1 MVGPLMMNAFISYL
15 SGIDL
20 AVFHAINGWC
30 GESIFLDHIA
40 NRLENAQLKG
50 LAFIATFGAL
60 WFRPTST
67 HGLQRETLILL
78 LFPIVLSL
86 IVTRGFADLL
96 PFRVRPM
103 FASGIEYRAP
113 LFRIDPYFENWSAFP
128 SDTAAIVFAMTTGFW
143 LLSRSWGLLWA
154 SFSIVAIVA
163 RIYFGLHYPGDV
175 LAGALIG
182 IGVTLAINNEFTHT
196 RIAAPIVAMERRSP
210 AIFYGL
216 LFPFMYEISSMFSYS
231 RGIYHAISHVLFG
244 FGN

>member
-1 MVGPLMMNAFISYL
+1 MVAPLMTNAFISYL

-20 AVFHAINGWC
+20 AVFHSINWWC
-30 GESIFLDHIA
+30 GQNIFLDHIA

-50 LAFIATFGAL
+50 LAFIGTFGAL
-60 WFRPTST
+60 WFRRTST

-78 LFPIVLSL
+78 LFAIVLSL

-143 LLSRSWGLLWA
+143 L
-154 SFSIVAIVA
+154 
-163 RIYFGLHYPGDV
+163 
-175 LAGALIG
+175 
-182 IGVTLAINNEFTHT
+182 
-196 RIAAPIVAMERRSP
+196 
-210 AIFYGL
+210 
-216 LFPFMYEISSMFSYS
+216 
-231 RGIYHAISHVLFG
+231 
-244 FGN
+244 